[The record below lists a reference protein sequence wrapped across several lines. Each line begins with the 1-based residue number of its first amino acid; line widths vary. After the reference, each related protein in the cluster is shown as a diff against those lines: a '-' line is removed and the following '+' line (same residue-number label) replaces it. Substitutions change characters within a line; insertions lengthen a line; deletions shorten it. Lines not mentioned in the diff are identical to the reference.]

1 MANINITGQFLNKDK
16 REHEAI
22 VVTVPAVIVP
32 TSGRTNAAPQYIQ
45 ANDTLTASVVPESSV
60 LGKSYLIIE
69 EAFPTGTT
77 ITVTGY
83 GATLFNAVVG
93 TATGITISTAVDKL
107 STTGGDVV
115 VSILNGTAGNILTG
129 KVKVVLDTIPY
140 NVKNGRYSVKPV

>member
-45 ANDTLTASVVPESSV
+45 ANDTLTASIVPEKSIM
-60 LGKSYLIIE
+60 GKAYLVIE
-69 EAFPTGTT
+69 EAFPAGTT

-93 TATGITISTAVDKL
+93 TATGLTISTIVDKL
-107 STTGGDVV
+107 MTTGGDVV
-115 VSILNGTAGNILTG
+115 VSILNATPGNILTG
-129 KVKVVLDTIPY
+129 KVKVVIDTIPF
-140 NVKNGRYSVKPV
+140 NVKNGRYSVNAV

>member
-16 REHEAI
+16 REHESL

-45 ANDTLTASVVPESSV
+45 ANDTLTASIVPEKSIM
-60 LGKSYLIIE
+60 GKAYLVIE
-69 EAFPTGTT
+69 EAFPAGTT

-93 TATGITISTAVDKL
+93 TATGLTISTIVDKL
-107 STTGGDVV
+107 MTTGGDVV
-115 VSILNGTAGNILTG
+115 VSILNATPGNILTG
-129 KVKVVLDTIPY
+129 KVKVVIDTIPF
-140 NVKNGRYSVKPV
+140 NVKNGRYSVNAV